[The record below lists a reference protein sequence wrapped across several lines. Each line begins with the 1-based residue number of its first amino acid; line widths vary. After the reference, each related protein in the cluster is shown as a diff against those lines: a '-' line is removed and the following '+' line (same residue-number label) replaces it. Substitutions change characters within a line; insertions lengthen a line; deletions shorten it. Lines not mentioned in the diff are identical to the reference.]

1 MSGET
6 FMLVLFLAACTLVT
20 AGIVHGVT
28 ALWRRFQGS
37 KPSKHSTQNVYP
49 FPKENEAQ
57 SKKKKAA

>member
-6 FMLVLFLAACTLVT
+6 FMLVLFLASCTLVT

-37 KPSKHSTQNVYP
+37 GKSSPYPQNVYP
-49 FPKENEAQ
+49 LPKENEEQ
-57 SKKKKAA
+57 TKKKKAA